1 MAGDTFPVEAL
12 LSWTIRRLKGAIEQ
26 SAHAVP
32 RPRQFLYV
40 MGRENQLVDT
50 STVQAEGLE
59 EVRRARVQC
68 GTRTRWHAH
77 ALARARVGTR
87 CKRLW
92 LGGKRS

>member
-1 MAGDTFPVEAL
+1 MVSTMAGDTFPVEAL

-59 EVRRARVQC
+59 EVRRAPGC
-68 GTRTRWHAH
+68 SA
-77 ALARARVGTR
+77 ARARVGTR
-87 CKRLW
+87 CKRFW
-92 LGGKRS
+92 LCGKRS

>member
-1 MAGDTFPVEAL
+1 MVSTMAGDTFPVEAL

-59 EVRRARVQC
+59 EVR
-68 GTRTRWHAH
+68 
-77 ALARARVGTR
+77 ARVGTR
-87 CKRLW
+87 CKRFW
-92 LGGKRS
+92 LCGKRS